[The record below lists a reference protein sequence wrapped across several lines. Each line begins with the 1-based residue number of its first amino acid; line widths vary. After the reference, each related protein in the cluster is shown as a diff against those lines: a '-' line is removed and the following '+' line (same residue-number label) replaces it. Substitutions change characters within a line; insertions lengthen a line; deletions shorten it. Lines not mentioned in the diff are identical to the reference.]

1 MKLALAAVVFA
12 LVGCRG
18 GAEKTKRTG
27 SAAPVEMI
35 TQPQLPDGG
44 AGGAGTTTSEIEPND
59 GEDVATPLALGA
71 TGRGKM
77 DAEKDADYYR
87 VRVETAGVLQV
98 TLSGIE
104 GVDLSLEL
112 LDGAGATM
120 GKSERVGARIK
131 EGIPNAGVT
140 PGTYTLVVR
149 QVPKK
154 KAPAPKPAKG
164 KKGAAAAPAPEPDP
178 APVAAPVYEIM
189 AQLVPLAAGA
199 EREPDDDRGTA
210 NDLIVADN
218 AVGFIGWVGDKDVW
232 KLSVETLSDKNALD
246 IALSAIEGVSLEL
259 EITDGVG
266 GVLATRKAPRGQAL
280 TVQNMLPAV
289 PDGAPPFYYLTV
301 KADRSNPETS
311 YTLHASAT
319 VLGPDPE
326 IEPNDVLD
334 KPQTIAADRTVV
346 HASWTPGDVDCF
358 TLPPAASERTIEFS
372 IDVPSEIDLAGE
384 LLVDGKSV
392 ATADKG
398 KKGAL
403 EKVSATVPANGVVV
417 LRVKNPDAASA
428 TPEAKYDVTVTESSA
443 TGDNAP

>member
-1 MKLALAAVVFA
+1 MKLTLAAVLIA
-12 LVGCRG
+12 LAGCRG

-35 TQPQLPDGG
+35 TQPQLGDGG
-44 AGGAGTTTSEIEPND
+44 ASGAGTQTPEIEPND

-77 DAEKDADYYR
+77 DSEKDADYYR
-87 VRVETAGVLQV
+87 VQVETAGVLQV
-98 TLSGIE
+98 TLSGID

-112 LDGAGATM
+112 LDGAGASM
-120 GKSERVGARIK
+120 GRSERVGARIK
-131 EGIPNAGVT
+131 EGIPNAGVQ
-140 PGTYTLVVR
+140 PGKYTLVVR

-154 KAPAPKPAKG
+154 KAPPPKKG
-164 KKGAAAAPAPEPDP
+164 KKAAAAPPEAET
-178 APVAAPVYEIM
+178 APVAAPVYEIV

-218 AVGFIGWVGDKDVW
+218 AVGFIGWAGDKDVW

-246 IALSAIEGVSLEL
+246 IALSAVEGIALEL
-259 EITDGVG
+259 EITDGIG
-266 GVLATRKAPRGQAL
+266 AVLATRKAPRGQAL
-280 TVQNMLPAV
+280 AVQNMLPVV

-311 YTLHASAT
+311 YTMHASAT

-346 HASWTPGDVDCF
+346 HASWTPGDIDCF
-358 TLPPAASERTIEFS
+358 TVPPAATERTIEFT

-384 LLVDGKSV
+384 ILVDGKSV
-392 ATADKG
+392 ATSDKG

-417 LRVKNPDAASA
+417 LRVRNPDAANV